1 MSLRS
6 YDDDPR
12 HPTQRA
18 IAVARRTEDLF
29 LRFVSEY
36 SLTLLRYSLVAVFG
50 WFGLLT
56 MIGVNEIAGL
66 IAGIFWIL
74 SPETVNLLLGGWELA
89 IGLTLLSRRT
99 IRLAVVMAMA
109 YVAVIML
116 PLAVFPAVTFTYFP
130 YGPSFEG
137 VYILKDWVLL
147 GGVMTVGGLLEE

>member
-6 YDDDPR
+6 HDDEPR
-12 HPTQRA
+12 RPVGRA
-18 IAVARRTEDLF
+18 IGFARRIEDAF
-29 LRFVSEY
+29 LTFVREH
-36 SLTLLRYSLVAVFG
+36 SLTLLRYALVTVFV

-56 MIGVNEIAGL
+56 TSGVNGIAGL
-66 IAGIFWIL
+66 IADVLWVLPSG
-74 SPETVNLLLGGWELA
+74 SVDLLLGGWEIA
-89 IGLTLLSRRT
+89 IGLALLSRRT
-99 IRLAVVMAMA
+99 TRLAVVLAAA

-116 PLAVFPAVTFTYFP
+116 PLVVSPEATFTQFP